1 MKTCLSNEKTK
12 IRHLIFKIG
21 DLIEEHCRSC
31 PNVNKEH
38 LEFCQG
44 CFVYEDLRKLGDELD
59 HEMEI
64 KKAKTLD
71 EILSSGQDMTT
82 KQLKALVK
90 VHGIS
95 KRRIRKALKMNR
107 DTFYEMLGNL
117 DLLNSTAAKKKQ
129 KEQKNLLNTKKS

>member
-12 IRHLIFKIG
+12 IRRLVFEIG

-38 LEFCQG
+38 QEFCQG

-59 HEMEI
+59 HEMKI
-64 KKAKTLD
+64 KKAKTVD

-82 KQLKALVK
+82 KQLKALIR

-95 KRRIRKALKMNR
+95 KRRIRKALDMDSR
-107 DTFYEMLGNL
+107 TFYEMLGNL
-117 DLLNSTAAKKKQ
+117 GLSNFDAVKKKQ
-129 KEQKNLLNTKKS
+129 KE